1 MKKQWIACFL
11 GVAMAVSVMLTG
23 CGGAGK
29 STSSTDTQS
38 GKDSRSEQNDPPS
51 VVFVAGQTNDKSLL
65 ESAVNGLKMI
75 EEEYG
80 CKTKVIEF
88 GTDTTKLEPTL
99 EDVSDTKWD
108 IVMVG
113 TYSSMEALETV
124 AANHPDQKYMIF
136 DTLMDYTDGKNK
148 NIYSMNYKG
157 NEGAFLAGA
166 LAAMVTTSDMPLA
179 NPEKHVGWIG
189 GVDNTL
195 INDFVLG
202 FIQGV
207 AEIDPEVK
215 TSVSYVGS
223 FDDAAKGKEM
233 AKVLYDSGCDIVYNG
248 AAQSGMGVLDAAKEA
263 QQYAIGT
270 DSDQAMIFQDD
281 QDKANM
287 ILTSQVKRVDNTV
300 KLAVERYMEGTLPFG
315 SGETFGVAE
324 DAIGLADNEYYQKN
338 VPEEFRNRIVD
349 LEEKIV
355 KGELTV
361 DTAYGL
367 TDEEIKTKIAA
378 ARPDA

>member
-1 MKKQWIACFL
+1 MKRKWSVLFLAMMMLVSTILTACSSADESASIS
-11 GVAMAVSVMLTG
+11 GTQGTTAASTG
-23 CGGAGK
+23 KA
-29 STSSTDTQS
+29 
-38 GKDSRSEQNDPPS
+38 DPPS

-65 ESAVNGLKMI
+65 ESATNGLKLI

-99 EDVSDTKWD
+99 EDVSDTEWD

-113 TYSSMEALETV
+113 TYSSVEALETV
-124 AANHPDQKYMIF
+124 AANHPNQKYIIF
-136 DTLMDYTDGKNK
+136 DTLMDYSDGKNK

-179 NPEKHVGWIG
+179 NPEKRVGWIG

-195 INDFVLG
+195 INDFALG
-202 FIQGV
+202 FIQGA

-215 TSVSYVGS
+215 TSISYVGS

-270 DSDQAMIFQDD
+270 DSDQAMIFEDD
-281 QDKANM
+281 PEKANM

-300 KLAVERYMEGTLPFG
+300 KLAVERYMEGTLAFG
-315 SGETFGVAE
+315 TGETFGVT
-324 DAIGLADNEYYQKN
+324 DGAIGLADNKFYQQN
-338 VPEEFRNRIVD
+338 VPEEIRTRIAE
-349 LEEKIV
+349 LEEKIIN
-355 KGELTV
+355 GEIVV

-367 TDEEIKTKIAA
+367 SDEEIKAKIAA
-378 ARPDA
+378 ASPEA